1 MHSGAEDSP
10 RSLSGE
16 ARAARHAAV
25 LDEAAAE
32 FNRAGVAGASLS
44 TIARRLGLSRASLYN
59 YCADREDLV
68 HQCYLRACA
77 ITQADLRRAAA
88 SLGSGLDRTV
98 TFLRLALD
106 MDHPPI
112 AVLSELPFLSPE
124 RQASVRAAR
133 EENVASLA
141 AIILHGVQDGS
152 VRPCD
157 VDLACQTILGLLSW
171 APLAR
176 TWTGKDDETFAIRM
190 AAAIPSLICD
200 GVAQDPQDVPANCP
214 SLSLVLDRRAT
225 SERDER
231 LEDLAR
237 TGSRLFNRR
246 GIDGVSLDDVA
257 AEMGATK
264 GLVYHYFDNKPA
276 FVAFCYERAFGIY
289 DEIMDVAE
297 NGSTGLEASFL
308 ALVLN
313 AQAQIE
319 DMHPLSLGTG
329 FDIFPADLRRRFS
342 ERSNVLLQR
351 AVELG
356 RRGVKDGSLRPFD
369 LEPVGLSSAGTF
381 SYLSKWLTPDGRRTS
396 AEIAAEVA
404 RFYLIGLRRRA
415 G

>member
-1 MHSGAEDSP
+1 MRSAAEDRP

-77 ITQADLRRAAA
+77 ITQDDLRRAAA
-88 SLGSGLDRTV
+88 SSGTGLDRTA

-106 MDHPPI
+106 LDHPPTAI
-112 AVLSELPFLSPE
+112 LSELPFLSPG

-133 EENVASLA
+133 DENVAALGA
-141 AIILHGVQDGS
+141 LIRHGVQDGS
-152 VRPCD
+152 IRSCD
-157 VDLACQTILGLLSW
+157 VDLACQAIFGLLSW
-171 APLAR
+171 APISRA
-176 TWTGKDDETFAIRM
+176 WTGNDDETFAIRM
-190 AAAIPSLICD
+190 AAAIPSLVCD
-200 GVAQDPQDVPANCP
+200 GIAQDAGDIPASCP
-214 SLSLVLDRRAT
+214 SLSPVMDRRAT

-231 LEDLAR
+231 LESLAR
-237 TGSRLFNRR
+237 TGSRLFNQR

-276 FVAFCYERAFGIY
+276 FVAYCYERAFGIY
-289 DEIMDVAE
+289 DEIMDLAE
-297 NGSTGLEASFL
+297 RGATGLEASFI
-308 ALVLN
+308 ALTLN
-313 AQAQIE
+313 AEAQIE
-319 DMHPLSLGTG
+319 DIHPISLSTG
-329 FDIFPADLRRRFS
+329 FDIFRADLRKRFS
-342 ERSNVLLQR
+342 ERTNALSRR

-369 LEPVGLSSAGTF
+369 LEPVSLSSAGTF
-381 SYLSKWLTPDGRRTS
+381 SYLSKWLTPDARRS
-396 AEIAAEVA
+396 SEQIAAEVA
-404 RFYLIGLRRRA
+404 RFYLLGLRRPVT
-415 G
+415 